1 MTIHMLGYA
10 RTGKELEVMDALTAA
25 GIPYWRG
32 ITVDFVRKGKN
43 RTAEPVERPS
53 LPNYIW
59 LQPSD
64 PEQIAAMREVKFLA
78 RTVKFL
84 CDGSARAFAA
94 FAREADARRAEA
106 DRIVGNRAAICEYKH
121 GDRIEIRDGAL
132 AGQFATFRR
141 MVETAADLHPRVEA
155 DMLMMGGVV
164 PVRLDPLSVR
174 RAAE

>member
-32 ITVDFVRKGKN
+32 TRVDFVRKGKQ
-43 RTAEPVERPS
+43 RTPEPVESPA
-53 LPNYIW
+53 LPNYVW
-59 LQPSD
+59 LQPDSIQ
-64 PEQIAAMREVKFLA
+64 ELHFARIKYLAHTVHFLSESS
-78 RTVKFL
+78 V
-84 CDGSARAFAA
+84 RAFAA
-94 FAREADARRAEA
+94 FAREVDARRAEA

-155 DMLMMGGVV
+155 DMEMMGAYV